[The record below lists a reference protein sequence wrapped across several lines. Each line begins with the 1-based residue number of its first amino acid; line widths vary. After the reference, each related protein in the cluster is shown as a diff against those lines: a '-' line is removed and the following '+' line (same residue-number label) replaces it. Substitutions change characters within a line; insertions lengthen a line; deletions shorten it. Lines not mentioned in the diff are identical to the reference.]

1 MRCFIAIDIDKKIRS
16 ALGDLQRQLRDGV
29 NVKKGDINWVNPD
42 NIHLTLKF
50 LGEIKDEKV
59 VEVCNIV
66 KAVADRHKSF
76 ELDIESVGHF
86 GGRSPKVLWVG
97 TGKGG
102 ENLLEL
108 QKDIEE
114 SLALAGWPEEA
125 REFAGHLTLCRIRNM
140 VAGAKLAQVSED
152 YKDFKLGTMSA
163 DSVSVYQSQLEP
175 AGPVYT
181 LLGNYKLN

>member
-1 MRCFIAIDIDKKIRS
+1 MRCFIAIDIGEKIRS
-16 ALGDLQRQLRDGV
+16 ALSDLQQQLQDGV
-29 NVKKGDINWVNPD
+29 DVKKGDANWVNPD

-59 VEVCNIV
+59 AEVCNIV
-66 KAVADRHKSF
+66 KAAAGRNKSF

-97 TGKGG
+97 TGKGE

-108 QKDIEE
+108 QEDIEK

-125 REFAGHLTLCRIRNM
+125 REFAGHLTLCRIRKPA
-140 VAGAKLAQVSED
+140 AGIKLAQVSED
-152 YKDFKLGTMSA
+152 YKDFKLGTMLA
-163 DSVSVYQSQLEP
+163 DSVSVYQSELKP
-175 AGPVYT
+175 SGPIYT
-181 LLGNYKLN
+181 LLGNYKLQ